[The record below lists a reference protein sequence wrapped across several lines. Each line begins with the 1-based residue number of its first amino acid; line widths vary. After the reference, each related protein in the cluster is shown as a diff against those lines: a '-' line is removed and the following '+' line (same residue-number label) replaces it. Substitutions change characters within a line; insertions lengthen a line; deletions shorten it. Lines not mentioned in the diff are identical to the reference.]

1 MREEY
6 IELVNEDTY
15 NSIVKPYVKDI
26 KELVEVILKLKVEDE
41 QVKKCIEKMVKSY
54 NIEIKK

>member
-6 IELVNEDTY
+6 IEVVNEDTY